1 MTSNIEADMIT
12 IELDNEVEFISPEH
26 RGECMKVVGCSPD
39 DHKAKIVGEIRIDT
53 HHEAELGLRSN
64 RPDEFGY
71 RSSLALIILTRRDL
85 ELMLS
90 AMRSL
95 EIEEARNRGI

>member
-1 MTSNIEADMIT
+1 MIT
-12 IELDNEVEFISPEH
+12 IELDNEVEFISPER
-26 RGECMKVVGCSPD
+26 RGECMTVVGCSPD

-53 HHEAELGLRSN
+53 HHEAELVLLSN
-64 RPDEFGY
+64 RRDEFGY
-71 RSSLALIILTRRDL
+71 RSSLALVILTRRDL